1 MAAVS
6 WSDEILNKKF
16 LKLVSFSND
25 GVKRKMNDWNG
36 KKFFDQSKRI
46 SFFEKKTIGHL
57 F

>member
-25 GVKRKMNDWNG
+25 GVKRKMNDWNE